1 MTKVFPHGG
10 AEVTHP
16 EKGTFKV
23 NTQRLKPYFGDE
35 FHADKQTIPLNTL
48 IRATVG

>member
-1 MTKVFPHGG
+1 MTNVFPHGG

-23 NTQRLKPYFGDE
+23 NTQRLKPYFGGE
-35 FHADKQTIPLNTL
+35 FRADKQTIPLHTSEE
-48 IRATVG
+48 VQ